1 MKIDN
6 NSSKKERKSKI
17 ESDKV
22 LLKKLLTDFWFR
34 IPDYQRSYVWED
46 EQVSELLED
55 VSFAAE
61 NHPQTEYFL
70 GSMVLQKKD
79 VDGKSATEEGIN
91 YIEYDVLDGQQ
102 RLTTLILLCA
112 VLRDIAEDSQLVSN
126 CEKYILQ
133 KEDKFEG
140 IPSRSRVVFDIRDN
154 VEEFMKVFVCTKGG
168 TKLENELQDKT
179 KEKNTSISNM
189 ANAILLIQGH
199 FSNLSQ
205 HEVNALAK
213 FLFQNV
219 LLIYVSSED
228 LEDAFRLFTILND
241 RGLPLSN
248 SDILKS
254 WNLGAIIENERK
266 KPAKLWEQLEGE
278 FGRDEFERLLSH
290 IRTIYVKEKARENIL
305 KEFQEKIYKPKKLTL
320 GVKTIEVLRTYS
332 DIYNKLIWF
341 NDSANALSIE
351 FKNLV
356 SIMWDGLPST
366 DWIPPLLSFYN
377 KFNNE
382 LLLEFLRKLDN
393 KFSGDWIT
401 QLTPTDRIDNM
412 NEILKAIEKVKKPET
427 LLGMADLFE
436 VDRKAFIDRIG
447 VDVYGRKFAKYVLL
461 KMEFLHKDHTSQFA
475 EFKQISVEH
484 VLPQNPSNNSK
495 WWDDFTKEEHINWL
509 NKIGNLVLLSRRKNS
524 ELSNAEFTVKK
535 KKYFSGNIDGFPNS
549 LRVMANNRWLPATL
563 EERQKEMIK
572 ELKNYY
578 K

>member
-70 GSMVLQKKD
+70 GSMVLQKND
-79 VDGKSATEEGIN
+79 VDGKSATEDGIN

-189 ANAILLIQGH
+189 ANAILLIQRH
-199 FSNLSQ
+199 FSNLNQ
-205 HEVNALAK
+205 HGVNALAK

-254 WNLGAIIENERK
+254 WNLGAIIENDRK
-266 KPAKLWEQLEGE
+266 KPANLWEQLEGE
-278 FGRDEFERLLSH
+278 FGRDEFERSLSH

-305 KEFQEKIYKPKKLTL
+305 K
-320 GVKTIEVLRTYS
+320 GVS
-332 DIYNKLIWF
+332 
-341 NDSANALSIE
+341 
-351 FKNLV
+351 
-356 SIMWDGLPST
+356 
-366 DWIPPLLSFYN
+366 
-377 KFNNE
+377 
-382 LLLEFLRKLDN
+382 
-393 KFSGDWIT
+393 
-401 QLTPTDRIDNM
+401 
-412 NEILKAIEKVKKPET
+412 
-427 LLGMADLFE
+427 
-436 VDRKAFIDRIG
+436 
-447 VDVYGRKFAKYVLL
+447 
-461 KMEFLHKDHTSQFA
+461 
-475 EFKQISVEH
+475 
-484 VLPQNPSNNSK
+484 
-495 WWDDFTKEEHINWL
+495 
-509 NKIGNLVLLSRRKNS
+509 RKN
-524 ELSNAEFTVKK
+524 
-535 KKYFSGNIDGFPNS
+535 I
-549 LRVMANNRWLPATL
+549 
-563 EERQKEMIK
+563 
-572 ELKNYY
+572 
-578 K
+578 